1 MNGNDRNTEARLVR
15 LASQLGEREAAG
27 VDAQRT
33 AWAVMARLRSQPAAR
48 RAWWSR
54 MRLVPLAAGASL
66 VLAVGLGI
74 RELTQDGTEEQIAV
88 PIEFAELPDDAL
100 QEVLDS
106 LALDAPVSDLV
117 PVALNEL
124 TESEL
129 TALLETMEG

>member
-1 MNGNDRNTEARLVR
+1 
-15 LASQLGEREAAG
+15 
-27 VDAQRT
+27 
-33 AWAVMARLRSQPAAR
+33 
-48 RAWWSR
+48 
-54 MRLVPLAAGASL
+54 MRLVPLAAAATL
-66 VLAVGLGI
+66 VLVVGLGI